1 MEDKALKNTK
11 IKKIIAISLCTA
23 TLLSLGACG
32 KKKDKEKN
40 KDESKPSVEETAGS
54 SATQTTQPPQAAALP
69 TLSGPMTNPNE
80 VTWTVT
86 PMDPTI
92 KYANVNES
100 LPVRSGPG
108 SSYDQVGVLTRN
120 QKVIVDGVATN
131 SSNEQWYKTQD
142 GFYITA
148 NSTYVVDNPV

>member
-1 MEDKALKNTK
+1 MNNTK

-32 KKKDKEKN
+32 KKKDKNKD
-40 KDESKPSVEETAGS
+40 KDESKPAVEETAAP
-54 SATQTTQPPQAAALP
+54 SAAQTTQAPQAAALP

-131 SSNEQWYKTQD
+131 SSNEQWYRTQD